1 MSLEHQLQDLLTA
14 VLSFTL
20 AAPPRFSQLSS
31 YPKEKGSSLLLSWEK
46 KKKKKGV
53 GGKAERGSNLPDLAQ
68 QISDRTFSPSLRACT
83 FF

>member
-20 AAPPRFSQLSS
+20 AAPPCFSQLSS
-31 YPKEKGSSLLLSWEK
+31 YPKEKGSSLLLSW

-53 GGKAERGSNLPDLAQ
+53 GGKAERGSNLPDLVQ
-68 QISDRTFSPSLRACT
+68 QISDRIFSPSLRACT